1 MTRIEYTNTMA
12 YEFHPERN
20 GAKYKIGEKFKNGG
34 EFLESIAKH
43 HRGLEY
49 LVNPATSYDKG
60 SDIESEHASVKSG
73 KASLARVHAETFDE
87 ILEIY
92 FANVASTK
100 WIYMIKIDEIVTE
113 YHMNRNEFEAFV
125 RMFGRLG
132 VESGKH
138 EKKIKFLAT
147 SSKTIAWLEARVEG
161 QTISLFFPSGLAW
174 RAGRPGRR
182 EATRAQIVKYFTK
195 SNKNFFNYF

>member
-20 GAKYKIGEKFKNGG
+20 GAKYKIGERFKNGG

-100 WIYMIKIDEIVTE
+100 WIYMVKIDEVITE

-132 VESGKH
+132 IESGKH

-161 QTISLFFPSGLAW
+161 QIISLFFFPDLLGA
-174 RAGRPGRR
+174 RAVPG
-182 EATRAQIVKYFTK
+182 ATRRRLL
-195 SNKNFFNYF
+195 KN